1 MSSRDEEKIKE
12 MLKSVRPD
20 YNKAAL
26 WDQLEDKLPHTEK
39 NRVRSVWLFLL
50 IGLLLGVGLS
60 YTYIQFNSESTAIAQ
75 GEEMGSGAQNAIIPN
90 DLSNLNNNTEVL
102 DQKVRNTQEIA
113 DSNDEE
119 SYEVYLESSS
129 NNKTSVLVE
138 NIVNQSAP
146 QFPSSNLSSGSS
158 TANVS
163 LELNKDSKESTIN
176 RNFDQRE
183 SQVDA
188 DKYAQE
194 VRVRDYSGVMNK
206 VQSDVGLDIGFEES
220 VFHIYES
227 LPIIGIDLLA
237 SNTTVPD
244 FKHSPILTEKLIS
257 KASGNFISVQTTSS
271 MLFNRSDY
279 SSTSQEWN
287 STVNEAVRPVWNQSI
302 NVNYERAIGEGW
314 YTTLGVRTN
323 IFTERLETVV
333 ENAHQPD
340 VHYSDTA
347 FYYQFDNGI
356 INYYG
361 GDAEYQNKE
370 VRRVG
375 QYNQSVSIGAQIGIK
390 YIKSWKKWSLAP
402 ELGFYAMPYSFTSG
416 KTLSSELDIVERSL
430 NYRGFYGVQGQI
442 AMEYQ
447 VNSRYRIFG
456 GITYQ
461 SDLSNRLKSQSQIL
475 ATSGLTLGTR
485 VSL

>member
-75 GEEMGSGAQNAIIPN
+75 GEEIGSGAQNAIIPN
-90 DLSNLNNNTEVL
+90 DLSNLNDNTEVL
-102 DQKVRNTQEIA
+102 DQKVGNTQEIA

-119 SYEVYLESSS
+119 NHADYLEGSIHNS
-129 NNKTSVLVE
+129 TIVLAE
-138 NIVNQSAP
+138 NIVKHTAP
-146 QFPSSNLSSGSS
+146 QLNLFNVNSSANSSAEVNKDRKGSS
-158 TANVS
+158 IDGIVDQS
-163 LELNKDSKESTIN
+163 ESPVVADKKRREEILSDFKVVIN
-176 RNFDQRE
+176 R
-183 SQVDA
+183 
-188 DKYAQE
+188 
-194 VRVRDYSGVMNK
+194 
-206 VQSDVGLDIGFEES
+206 VQTDVGSDIGFEKS
-220 VFHIYES
+220 VVYSYES
-227 LPIIGIDLLA
+227 LPIIRMNLLVA
-237 SNTTVPD
+237 NINTPEFEYT
-244 FKHSPILTEKLIS
+244 PILTEKILS
-257 KASGNFISVQTTSS
+257 KASRNFISVQTTSS
-271 MLFNRSDY
+271 VLFNRSEY
-279 SSTSQEWN
+279 GSASEEWN

-314 YTTLGVRTN
+314 HATIGLRTN

-361 GDAEYQNKE
+361 GNAEYQDKE

-375 QYNQSVSIGAQIGIK
+375 QYNQSISIGAQIGIK

-402 ELGFYAMPYSFTSG
+402 ELGFYAMPYTFTSG
-416 KTLSSELDIVERSL
+416 KTLSPELDIVEGGL

-442 AMEYQ
+442 SMEYQ
-447 VNSRYRIFG
+447 VSSRYRIFG
-456 GITYQ
+456 GMTYQ
-461 SDLSNRLKSQSQIL
+461 TDLSNRLKSQSQIL